1 MTLATAPAAEATATV
16 GAPRRRTGRRAPW
29 TVPQVAGLVM
39 LASVVGFCLLFP
51 LLPQFDPYTQDL
63 TAKLL
68 PPGSPE
74 HLLGTDALGR
84 DTASRLAL
92 AGRVTLAIVVGIIAV
107 NAVIGVVV
115 GMTAG
120 YVGGRVDNVLM
131 GVADIQLALP
141 VMLVLIALAA
151 VLGPSVWLMVVVLA
165 ATYWVGYA
173 RVARSVAMG
182 LAGRDFVLAP
192 KILGARAPWILRKH
206 VLPGVLSQVLIVATT
221 DLGAVILLTASFD
234 YLGLGVQAPV
244 PSWGSMVGDGQAY
257 LRQAPWAV
265 LVPGACMLLAV
276 AGTNLLSQRF
286 THEGTPSRRRK
297 ARS

>member
-1 MTLATAPAAEATATV
+1 MTATV
-16 GAPRRRTGRRAPW
+16 TSAATVVAPTASVRRRRGTRWTALQLTGLAMVA
-29 TVPQVAGLVM
+29 TVV
-39 LASVVGFCLLFP
+39 LFTALYP
-51 LLPQFDPYTQDL
+51 LLPQFDPYGQEL
-63 TAKLL
+63 ASKLL
-68 PPGSPE
+68 QPGSADHP
-74 HLLGTDALGR
+74 LGTDALGR

-92 AGRVTLAIVVGIIAV
+92 AGRVTLAIVLGIIVA
-107 NAVIGVVV
+107 NCLIGIVV

-120 YVGGRVDNVLM
+120 YLGGRADNVLM

-151 VLGPSVWLMVVVLA
+151 VFAPSVWLMVGVLA

-192 KILGARAPWILRKH
+192 KILGARVTWILRKH
-206 VLPGVLSQVLIVATT
+206 VLPGVATQVLIIATT

-257 LRQAPWAV
+257 LRQAPWVV
-265 LVPGACMLLAV
+265 LVPGICIFLMVTGA
-276 AGTNLLSQRF
+276 NLISQRF
-286 THEGTPSRRRK
+286 THESTPLRRRK